1 MKQDLKT
8 NINQYTIWLTGRPAA
23 GKSTISKHMYNTL
36 SSLGHNVFLLDGDDM
51 RLGLS
56 SDLGFSL
63 EDRGENIRRAAEVC
77 KMLNKRGFLVIATFI
92 SPIEK
97 DRLIA
102 KDIIGENF
110 REIYIK
116 ASLGECK
123 KRDPK
128 GLYKKVEL
136 GEIKNFTGI
145 DSIYEEPTNPF
156 LIIETEKQSA
166 ETSSRTII
174 NKI

>member
-1 MKQDLKT
+1 MDENHL
-8 NINQYTIWLTGRPAA
+8 IVWLTGLSGS
-23 GKSTISKHMYNTL
+23 GKSTISKHMANIL
-36 SSLGHNVFLLDGDDM
+36 SSLGHNVYLLDGDDM

-63 EDRGENIRRAAEVC
+63 EDRRENIRRAAEVC
-77 KMLNKRGFLVIATFI
+77 KMLSKRNFLVIATFI
-92 SPIEK
+92 SPIEE
-97 DRLIA
+97 DRLMA
-102 KDIIGENF
+102 KDIIGEGF

-116 ASLGECK
+116 ASIEECK

-145 DSIYEEPTNPF
+145 DSIYEEPINPF
-156 LIIETEKQSA
+156 LVIETEKQPPDTSA
-166 ETSSRTII
+166 RAII
-174 NKI
+174 NNL